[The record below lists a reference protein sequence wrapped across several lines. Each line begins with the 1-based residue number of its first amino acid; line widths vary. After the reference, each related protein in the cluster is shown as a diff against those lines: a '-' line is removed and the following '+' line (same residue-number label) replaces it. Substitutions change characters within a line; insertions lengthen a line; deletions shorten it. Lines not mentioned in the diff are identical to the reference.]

1 MTPAEAVEAT
11 VGWREA
17 TATVDG
23 RDWPYREC
31 GVGETLLL
39 LDPPGLDSAED
50 GPIESLAN
58 GYRLIAMQSP
68 DGGVDAASEGPPA
81 RTAARL
87 LGRLMATLGIEHVT
101 VIARGEATSVAL
113 WLAIDAPGTVTTLV
127 LESPPTLGVDPRDPG
142 PDAELAVAMAA
153 LEVPTLVLVGE
164 RTDPVTVEQLTAY
177 KRLPASTFG
186 LVYDAGDD
194 LRGDR
199 PSAYLSAVGEYL
211 KRGQAFVVSTNSTVI
226 HA

>member
-1 MTPAEAVEAT
+1 MTPAAPVGAM

-23 RDWPYREC
+23 RDWSYRER
-31 GVGETLLL
+31 GLGETVLL
-39 LDPPGLDSAED
+39 LDPAGLDNPDA
-50 GPIESLAN
+50 GPLESLADDH
-58 GYRLIAMQSP
+58 RLIATLSP
-68 DGGVDAASEGPPA
+68 DGGVDAAPEDPPA
-81 RTAARL
+81 RAAARR
-87 LGRLMATLGIEHVT
+87 LGRLTATLGLDGVT

-113 WLAIDAPGTVTTLV
+113 WLAADAPGTVSTLV
-127 LESPPTLGVDPRDPG
+127 LESPPTLAVDPRDAG
-142 PDAELAVAMAA
+142 PDAELSAAMAA

-186 LVYDAGDD
+186 LVYAAGDD
-194 LRGDR
+194 IRGDR